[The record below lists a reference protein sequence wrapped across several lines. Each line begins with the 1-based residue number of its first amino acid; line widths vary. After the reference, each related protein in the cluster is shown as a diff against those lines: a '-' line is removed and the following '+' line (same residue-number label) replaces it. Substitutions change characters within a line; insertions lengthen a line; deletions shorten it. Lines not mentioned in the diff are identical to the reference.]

1 MRVIDVITPAD
12 HLDTVLSI
20 AEKHCKD
27 HWVDGGYD
35 DGRQTV
41 HLLVPAGSTQK
52 VLDSLQTFLG
62 STEKSRIVVSTV
74 EATLPA
80 IEEEVSEINS
90 RTKGIASSRE
100 ELLGEMEKSSK
111 IDLNFLILVFL
122 STIVAAVGL
131 IKDNVAVVIGAMVIA
146 PLLGPNLS
154 LALGTALGE
163 KHLMWRSVKTNLA
176 GLGLTLVLALLI
188 GFLWPVD
195 ISSPELM
202 ARTDVGLDSVALALA
217 SGAAGVLSITTGLS
231 SVLVG
236 VMVAV
241 ALMPPAVTLGIM
253 LSSGQPSLAFGAAL
267 LLAVNV
273 VCLNFAANIVFYAK
287 GVGPRTWREKKQAR
301 NSVFL
306 SIAFWSSLLVILM
319 LLIFRQQV

>member
-1 MRVIDVITPAD
+1 MRVIDVITPRD

-20 AEKHCKD
+20 ADKHCKD
-27 HWVDGGYD
+27 HWVDGGFD

-41 HLLVPAGSTQK
+41 HLLVEAGGTQK

-62 STEKSRIVVSTV
+62 SIESARIVVSTI

-80 IEEEVSEINS
+80 IEEEDTEKKS
-90 RTKGIASSRE
+90 RNRSIASSRE
-100 ELLGEMEKSSK
+100 ELLGEMEKNSK
-111 IDLNFLILVFL
+111 LDLNFLILVFL
-122 STIVAAVGL
+122 STIVASVGL
-131 IKDNVAVVIGAMVIA
+131 IKNNVAVVIGAMVIA

-176 GLGLTLVLALLI
+176 GLALTLALAIMI
-188 GFLWPVD
+188 GLLWPVD
-195 ISSPELM
+195 ISSPELL

-253 LSSGQPSLAFGAAL
+253 LSSGQTSLAFGAAL

-301 NSVFL
+301 NSVIL
-306 SIAFWSSLLVILM
+306 SIAFWSVLMAILM
-319 LLIFRQQV
+319 ALIFQR